1 MVGSAKATNA
11 RLESTKPNKIDSTGI
26 KRAVIVTCKASVS
39 QSTATNASSA
49 KALFGAGSKGKKNHI
64 KNKNHRIAIIFS
76 LLSVVVYLLRHNH
89 P

>member
-39 QSTATNASSA
+39 QSTATKASSA
-49 KALFGAGSKGKKNHI
+49 KALFGAGSKGKKANNV
-64 KNKNHRIAIIFS
+64 KNKITSKIKI
-76 LLSVVVYLLRHNH
+76 VVLR
-89 P
+89 

>member
-49 KALFGAGSKGKKNHI
+49 KALFGAGSKGKKANNV
-64 KNKNHRIAIIFS
+64 KNKITSKIKII
-76 LLSVVVYLLRHNH
+76 VLR
-89 P
+89 